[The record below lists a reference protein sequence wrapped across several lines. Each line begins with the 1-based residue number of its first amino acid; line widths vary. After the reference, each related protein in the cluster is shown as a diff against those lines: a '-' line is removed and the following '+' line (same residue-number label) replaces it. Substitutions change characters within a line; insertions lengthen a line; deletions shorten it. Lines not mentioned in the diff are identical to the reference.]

1 MPRLAIVAAIFL
13 PMWPEIDHMGLAPTA
28 SSTGALAIGDALATV
43 VCKMRGF
50 TKQNFALSHPG
61 GALGQQLIKE
71 YMEQIS
77 K

>member
-1 MPRLAIVAAIFL
+1 
-13 PMWPEIDHMGLAPTA
+13 MGLAPTA

-61 GALGQQLIKE
+61 GGARTAVDQE